1 MKWDYPVHNLI
12 DVNAD
17 NTSGTVAKAMR
28 RALDEQVA
36 FYTLAGESRMP
47 LLILRECRLCNGTDD
62 ALLSRSG
69 GNERT
74 LIMARWF
81 HCVKMPIEVLE
92 EDHPFTK
99 VFDNDHPP
107 HLFLARWDGSNPIP
121 LRGDLSRAELWD
133 NMYTMLESEYKK
145 DAKSAVKEIEKI
157 LSQYDMLDERIAR
170 LEIAIDD
177 EIEKRGPK
185 SKKLKKKRKQ
195 LEEAQ
200 KEMLQWQ
207 EKEVKLSQLGL
218 KSVKEEPAFD
228 ISQPRVGK

>member
-1 MKWDYPVHNLI
+1 MRWDYPVHNLI

-17 NTSGTVAKAMR
+17 NSSGTVAKAMR

-36 FYTLAGESRMP
+36 FYTLAGDSRMP
-47 LLILRECRLCNGTDD
+47 LLVLRECRLCNGTDD

-99 VFDNDHPP
+99 VFAAKHPP

-121 LRGDLSRAELWD
+121 LRGDLSRSELWN

-145 DAKSAVKEIEKI
+145 DAEKAVKEIEKI
-157 LSQYDMLDERIAR
+157 LSQYDILDEKIAR

-177 EIEKRGPK
+177 EIERRGPK
-185 SKKLKKKRKQ
+185 SKKLKKKRKD

-200 KEMLQWQ
+200 REIAKWQAKED
-207 EKEVKLSQLGL
+207 KFSDLGL
-218 KSVKEEPAFD
+218 KSIKEEPTFD
-228 ISQPRVGK
+228 ITQPRVGK